1 MKTIKLPIN
10 HLKIEGMQREYTSC
24 FRYAFNR
31 FQEGLSEK
39 EVRNKCRNFFNLNSW
54 ILQCSVLDAKANYNS
69 WKQNGS
75 SKNPYF
81 GSKKV
86 RKKYLN
92 KEITKEE
99 FSKSRLRRI
108 MIQGEK
114 LHKGNRLFDLDIIK
128 NNKIIFK
135 PERGVKME
143 IPLPELRENYK
154 KELYELETL
163 AKNKEITYSIG
174 LSSDF
179 IEIVYEPIQKSFI
192 DRKEDRVLGIDLNP
206 NYIGIS
212 ILKFKNNDEFEVL
225 HKQVFD
231 LRDLNKSSNSK
242 IDFELYEICKKII
255 NLADVYKVSKLGIED
270 LNIKTKSLKK
280 GKRLNR
286 LVLNKWKR
294 NKVFNNLQK
303 RCGIAGIE
311 FIPVLP
317 YYSSTI
323 GNILYGDE
331 TTPDMVASSIEIGRR
346 AFNSIKNKKGEYHIQ
361 KGKIYPEMI
370 DKGVLET
377 RWKVNLRNCLESW
390 KDLHNEI
397 KKSKLNYRFQLNENY
412 AVFRKSYKKLR
423 IRLYTF

>member
-10 HLKIEGMQREYTSC
+10 HIEIGEMQREYTSC

-54 ILQCSVLDAKANYNS
+54 ILQCSILDAKANYNS

-75 SKNPYF
+75 SENPYF
-81 GSKKV
+81 GSKRI

-92 KEITKEE
+92 QEITKEE
-99 FSKSRLRRI
+99 YSKSRLRKI

-114 LHKGNRLFDLDIIK
+114 LHKGNRLFDLDIIE

-135 PERGVKME
+135 PERGKKIE
-143 IPLPELRENYK
+143 IFLPKLRENYK
-154 KELYELETL
+154 KELYELEIL

-212 ILKFKNNDEFEVL
+212 VLKFKNNDEFEVL

-231 LRDLNKSSNSK
+231 LSELNECKDAK

-255 NLADVYKVSKLGIED
+255 NLANVYKVSKLGIED
-270 LNIKTKSLKK
+270 LNIKTKSLRT
-280 GKRLNR
+280 GKRLNC
-286 LVLNKWKR
+286 LILNKWKR

-303 RCGIAGIE
+303 RCRITGIE
-311 FIPVLP
+311 FVPVLP

-331 TTPDMVASSIEIGRR
+331 TTPDMIASSIEIGRR

-370 DKGVLET
+370 EKGELED
-377 RWKVNLRNCLESW
+377 RWKEIPIHSIETW
-390 KDLHNEI
+390 IDLHNEI

-423 IRLYTF
+423 IRLYSF

>member
-10 HLKIEGMQREYTSC
+10 HIEIEEIQKEYSSC

-39 EVRNKCRNFFNLNSW
+39 EVRSKCREFFNLNSW
-54 ILQCSVLDAKANYNS
+54 ILQCSILDAKANYNS
-69 WKQNGS
+69 WKQKGN

-81 GSKKV
+81 GSKKI

-92 KEITKEE
+92 KEVSKEE
-99 FSKSRLRRI
+99 FSKSRLRKI

-114 LHKGNRLFDLDIIK
+114 LHKGNRLFDLDIIS

-135 PERGVKME
+135 PERGTKIE
-143 IPLPELRENYK
+143 ILLPELRENYK
-154 KELYELETL
+154 KELYKLERL
-163 AKNKEITYSIG
+163 ANNKEITYSIG

-179 IEIVYEPIQKSFI
+179 IEIVYEPIKTTFI
-192 DRKEDRVLGIDLNP
+192 TRKEDRVLGIDLNP

-212 ILKFKNNDEFEVL
+212 ILKFKNEDDFDIL

-231 LRDLNKSSNSK
+231 LRELNKSNDSK

-255 NLADVYKVSKLGIED
+255 KLANVYKVSKLGIED
-270 LNIKTKSLKK
+270 LNIKSKSLKK

-303 RCGIAGIE
+303 RCWIEGIE

-323 GNILYGDE
+323 GNILYGNE

-346 AFNSIKNKKGEYHIQ
+346 AFNSVKNKKDKYYIL
-361 KGKIYPEMI
+361 KGKIYPKMI
-370 DKGVLET
+370 EKRELED
-377 RWKVNLRNCLESW
+377 RWKEIPIPSIETW
-390 KDLHNEI
+390 IDLHNEI

-423 IRLYTF
+423 IRLYYF